1 MQILEIIG
9 RKRANLGKTTAK
21 QMRREAVVPCVLY
34 GAKVEQV
41 FFAVDMIMFKNLVYT
56 PKVHQVD
63 LNIEGTHYK
72 AILQEVQYHPVSEV
86 ILHADFLVVSDDK
99 PVKMEIPIKMTG
111 ASPGV
116 QKGGKL
122 LTKVQR
128 LKVSALAKDMPD
140 FIEVSVAD
148 LDLNKSIKVGDLKT
162 NGYVILNSPLVTIA
176 SVVLTRALKSAAGAP
191 GGK

>member
-1 MQILEIIG
+1 MKIIEIIG
-9 RKRANLGKTTAK
+9 RKRANLGKSTAK
-21 QMRREAVVPCVLY
+21 VMRREAVVPCVLY
-34 GAKVEQV
+34 GNKVEQV
-41 FFAVDMIMFKNLVYT
+41 FFSVDMIQFRDLVYT

-86 ILHADFLVVSDDK
+86 ILHADFLVVSETK
-99 PVKMEIPIKMTG
+99 PVKMEIPVKITG
-111 ASPGV
+111 TSPGV

-140 FIEVSVAD
+140 FIEVSVSD
-148 LDLNKSIKVGDLKT
+148 LDLNKSVKVSDIKT
-162 NGYVILNSPLVTIA
+162 NNYTILNSPLVTIA
-176 SVVLTRALKSAAGAP
+176 TVVLTRALKSAAGAP
-191 GGK
+191 TK